1 MSAIEPIIGDFER
14 QDIHEH
20 VARLLRDL
28 GNPEPPLRLE
38 VVRDLQK
45 LDLTYYSKANLNLL
59 DEIAHRAR
67 MAGNEITSSAKRMV
81 DVVKQY
87 GLRGMLML
95 KEGDK
100 RIFIDDDVAEL
111 KRRFLI
117 AHEITH
123 DLLPWHRSL
132 LLGDNESTLNPTFHQ
147 AMEAEANYG
156 GRHLLFLGGRFRP
169 EAQDVPFDWKS
180 IEQLRKRYGN
190 TLTTTLWQMVC
201 ERDPDFPAFGVVSRH
216 PYHKD
221 ICEKAGVG
229 KVAYFPRSKA
239 FALQFPGVTADIAYS
254 AICSHASTRKRGPVG
269 EGESVFCDRNGE
281 PHIFWLHSFSNTYD
295 LLTFGVYKRKHQR
308 ISPAGSWATSLA
320 HV

>member
-1 MSAIEPIIGDFER
+1 MTMSAIEPIIGDFER
-14 QDIHEH
+14 RDIHEH
-20 VARLLRDL
+20 ISRLLRDL

-38 VVRDLQK
+38 QVRALQK
-45 LDLTYYSKANLNLL
+45 LDLTYYSKANLSLL

-67 MAGNEITSSAKRMV
+67 IAGNEITSTAKRMV
-81 DVVKQY
+81 DVVQQY
-87 GLRGMLML
+87 GLRGILML

-156 GRHLLFLGGRFRP
+156 GRRLLFLGGRFRP
-169 EAQDVPFDWKS
+169 EALDCSFEWKS

-216 PYHKD
+216 PYHRD
-221 ICEKAGVG
+221 ICEKAGIDN
-229 KVAYFPRSKA
+229 VAYFPRSKA
-239 FALQFPGVTADIAYS
+239 LAEHFPGITTEVAYS
-254 AICSHASTRKRGPVG
+254 AICDHATSRKRGPVG
-269 EGESVFCDRNGE
+269 EGESIFCDANGE

-295 LLTFGVYKRKHQR
+295 LLTYCIYKKKHQR
-308 ISPAGSWATSLA
+308 ISPVGYRAA
-320 HV
+320 

>member
-1 MSAIEPIIGDFER
+1 MSAIEPIIGEFER

-20 VARLLRDL
+20 IARLLRDL

-38 VVRDLQK
+38 QVRALQK

-67 MAGNEITSSAKRMV
+67 MAGNDITTTTKRMV
-81 DVVKQY
+81 DVVKKY
-87 GLRGMLML
+87 GLRGMLMS

-156 GRHLLFLGGRFRP
+156 GRHLLFLGGKFQR
-169 EAQDVPFDWKS
+169 EARDCSLEWKS
-180 IEQLRKRYGN
+180 IEGLRKRYGN
-190 TLTTTLWQMVC
+190 TITTTLWQMVC
-201 ERDPDFPAFGVVSRH
+201 ERDPDSAAFGVVSRH
-216 PYHKD
+216 PFHRD
-221 ICEKAGVG
+221 ICEKAGNDN
-229 KVAYFPRSKA
+229 VAYFPRSRA
-239 FALQFPGVTADIAYS
+239 FVQHFPGVTTDIAYS
-254 AICSHASTRKRGPVG
+254 AICNHATPRKRGPVG
-269 EGESVFCDRNGE
+269 EGESIFYDANGE
-281 PHIFWLHSFSNTYD
+281 AHLFWLYSFSNTYD
-295 LLTFGVYKRKHQR
+295 LLTYGIHRRKHAKVY
-308 ISPAGSWATSLA
+308 AGGLCAA
-320 HV
+320 